1 MAAIINLKLD
11 SVGPTSQAK
20 IEGVHK
26 FLTYFNDS
34 IRRAVIVRATFAAAA
49 DPPRKSDSID
59 LDILARRM
67 S

>member
-1 MAAIINLKLD
+1 
-11 SVGPTSQAK
+11 
-20 IEGVHK
+20 
-26 FLTYFNDS
+26 LTYFNDS